1 MKTNS
6 EELTVF
12 VQVVESGSFSRA
24 AEQLEMA
31 NSAVS
36 RIVKRLEEKLGVN
49 LLNRTT
55 RQLNLTEEGAQ
66 YFRRAQRILQEMAA
80 AETEMLAVH
89 EVPQGVLRVDSA
101 AMPMVLHLLA
111 PLAAK
116 FNERYPHIRLSLVSS
131 EGYINLIE
139 RKVDI
144 ALRAGEL
151 DDSGLRARHL
161 FDSHFRVV
169 ASPEYLAKHGTPQ
182 SAEDLANHQ
191 CLGFT
196 EPGSLNTWAVLDA
209 QGNPY
214 KISPHFT
221 ASSGEILRSLCLSS
235 CGIACLSDFLV
246 DNDITEGKL
255 IPLFA
260 EQTSNKTHPFNAV
273 YYSDK
278 AVNLRLRVFLD
289 FLVKELGKNMNRT
302 NTK

>member
-1 MKTNS
+1 M
-6 EELTVF
+6 
-12 VQVVESGSFSRA
+12 
-24 AEQLEMA
+24 
-31 NSAVS
+31 
-36 RIVKRLEEKLGVN
+36 
-49 LLNRTT
+49 
-55 RQLNLTEEGAQ
+55 
-66 YFRRAQRILQEMAA
+66 
-80 AETEMLAVH
+80 
-89 EVPQGVLRVDSA
+89 VLR
-101 AMPMVLHLLA
+101 LLM

-116 FNERYPHIRLSLVSS
+116 FNEHYPHIQLSLVSS

-161 FDSHFRVV
+161 FDSHFRIV
-169 ASPEYLAKHGTPQ
+169 ASPEYLEKHGTPQ
-182 SAEDLANHQ
+182 STEELANHQ

-196 EPGSLNTWAVLDA
+196 EPSSLNTWAVLDA

-221 ASSGEILRSLCLSS
+221 ASSGEILRSLCLSG

-246 DNDITEGKL
+246 DNDIAEGKL
-255 IPLFA
+255 IPLLV
-260 EQTSNKTHPFNAV
+260 EQTSNTPLPFNAV

-289 FLVKELGKNMNRT
+289 FLIEELGKI
-302 NTK
+302 

>member
-1 MKTNS
+1 MKTTS

-12 VQVVESGSFSRA
+12 VQVVENGSFSRA
-24 AEQLEMA
+24 AKQLSMA

-36 RIVKRLEEKLGVN
+36 RVVKRLEEKLGVN
-49 LLNRTT
+49 LINRTT
-55 RQLNLTEEGAQ
+55 RQLRLTEEGLQ
-66 YFRRAQRILQEMAA
+66 YFRRVQKILQDMAA
-80 AETEMLAVH
+80 AEAEMLAVH
-89 EVPQGVLRVDSA
+89 EVPQGILRVDS
-101 AMPMVLHLLA
+101 AMPMVLHLLV

-116 FNERYPHIRLSLVSS
+116 FNERYPHIQLSLVSS

-161 FDSHFRVV
+161 CDSHFRVI
-169 ASPEYLAKHGTPQ
+169 ASPDYLAKHGTPQ
-182 SAEDLANHQ
+182 STEALANHQ

-196 EPGSLNTWAVLDA
+196 EPSSLNTWTVLDA

-221 ASSGEILRSLCLSS
+221 ASSGEILRSLCLSG

-246 DNDITEGKL
+246 DNDIAEGKL
-255 IPLFA
+255 IPLLT
-260 EQTSNKTHPFNAV
+260 EQTANKTLPFNAV

-289 FLVKELGKNMNRT
+289 FLVEELRG
-302 NTK
+302 

>member
-1 MKTNS
+1 MKTTS

-12 VQVVESGSFSRA
+12 VQVVENGSFSRA
-24 AEQLEMA
+24 AKQLAMA

-36 RIVKRLEEKLGVN
+36 RVVKRLEEKLGVN
-49 LLNRTT
+49 LINRTT
-55 RQLNLTEEGAQ
+55 RQLMLTEEGLQ
-66 YFRRAQRILQEMAA
+66 YFRRVQKVLQEMAA
-80 AETEMLAVH
+80 AEAEMLAVH
-89 EVPQGVLRVDSA
+89 EVPQGVLQVDS
-101 AMPMVLHLLA
+101 AMPMVLHLLV

-116 FNERYPHIRLSLVSS
+116 FNERYPHIQLSLVSS

-182 SAEDLANHQ
+182 STEDLTNHQ

-196 EPGSLNTWAVLDA
+196 EPSSLNTWAVLDA
-209 QGNPY
+209 QGNHY

-221 ASSGEILRSLCLSS
+221 ASSGEILRSLCLSG

-246 DNDITEGKL
+246 DNDIAEGKL
-255 IPLFA
+255 IPLLT
-260 EQTSNKTHPFNAV
+260 EQTSNKALPFNAV

-289 FLVKELGKNMNRT
+289 FLVEELGKI
-302 NTK
+302 

>member
-1 MKTNS
+1 
-6 EELTVF
+6 
-12 VQVVESGSFSRA
+12 
-24 AEQLEMA
+24 MA

-55 RQLNLTEEGAQ
+55 RQLSLTEEGAQ

-89 EVPQGVLRVDSA
+89 EIPQGVLRVDSA
-101 AMPMVLHLLA
+101 IPMVLHLLA

-161 FDSHFRVV
+161 FDSCFRVI

-182 SAEDLANHQ
+182 STEELAGHQ

-196 EPGSLNTWAVLDA
+196 EPSSLNTWAVLDA

-221 ASSGEILRSLCLSS
+221 ASSGEILRSLCLSG

-246 DNDITEGKL
+246 DNDIAEGKL
-255 IPLFA
+255 IPLLA
-260 EQTSNKTHPFNAV
+260 EQTSDKTHPFNAV

-289 FLVKELGKNMNRT
+289 FLVEELGNNLCG
-302 NTK
+302 

>member
-1 MKTNS
+1 MKTTS

-12 VQVVESGSFSRA
+12 VQVVENGSFSRA
-24 AEQLEMA
+24 AKQLAMA

-36 RIVKRLEEKLGVN
+36 RVVKRLEEKLGVN
-49 LLNRTT
+49 LINRTT
-55 RQLNLTEEGAQ
+55 RQLRLTEEGSQ
-66 YFRRAQRILQEMAA
+66 YFRRVQKILQDMAA
-80 AETEMLAVH
+80 AEAEMLAVH
-89 EVPQGVLRVDSA
+89 DVPKGILRVDS
-101 AMPMVLHLLA
+101 AMPMVLHLLV

-116 FNERYPHIRLSLVSS
+116 FNERYPHIQLSLVSS

-151 DDSGLRARHL
+151 DNSGLRARHL
-161 FDSHFRVV
+161 FDSHFHVV

-182 SAEDLANHQ
+182 STEDLANHQ

-196 EPGSLNTWAVLDA
+196 EPTFLNTWTVFDV

-221 ASSGEILRSLCLSS
+221 ASSAEILRSLCLSG

-246 DNDITEGKL
+246 DNDIAEGKL
-255 IPLFA
+255 TPLLI
-260 EQTSNKTHPFNAV
+260 EQTSNKTLPFNAV

-289 FLVKELGKNMNRT
+289 FLVEELGKI
-302 NTK
+302 

>member
-24 AEQLEMA
+24 AEQLAMA

-55 RQLNLTEEGAQ
+55 RQLSLTEEGAQ

-89 EVPQGVLRVDSA
+89 EIPQGVLRVDS

-111 PLAAK
+111 PLATK

-161 FDSHFRVV
+161 FDSRFRVI

>member
-1 MKTNS
+1 MKTTS

-12 VQVVESGSFSRA
+12 VQVVENGSFSRA
-24 AEQLEMA
+24 AKQLAMA
-31 NSAVS
+31 NPAVS
-36 RIVKRLEEKLGVN
+36 RVVKRLEEKLGVN
-49 LLNRTT
+49 LINRTT
-55 RQLNLTEEGAQ
+55 RQLRLTEEGLQ
-66 YFRRAQRILQEMAA
+66 YFRRVQKILQEMAA
-80 AETEMLAVH
+80 AEAEMLAAH
-89 EVPQGVLRVDSA
+89 EVPQGGLRVDS
-101 AMPMVLHLLA
+101 AMPMVLHLLV

-116 FNERYPHIRLSLVSS
+116 FNERYPHIQLSLVSS

-161 FDSHFRVV
+161 FDSHFRIV
-169 ASPEYLAKHGTPQ
+169 ASPEYLEKHGTPQ
-182 SAEDLANHQ
+182 STEELANHQ

-196 EPGSLNTWAVLDA
+196 EPSSLNTWAVSDA

-221 ASSGEILRSLCLSS
+221 ASSGEILRSLCLSG

-246 DNDITEGKL
+246 DNDIAEGKL
-255 IPLFA
+255 IPLLV
-260 EQTSNKTHPFNAV
+260 EQTSNTPLPFNAV

-289 FLVKELGKNMNRT
+289 FLIEELGKI
-302 NTK
+302 

>member
-1 MKTNS
+1 MKTTS

-12 VQVVESGSFSRA
+12 VQVVENGSFSRA
-24 AEQLEMA
+24 AEQLAMA

-36 RIVKRLEEKLGVN
+36 RVVKRLEEKLGVN
-49 LLNRTT
+49 LINRTT
-55 RQLNLTEEGAQ
+55 RQLRLTEEGSQ
-66 YFRRAQRILQEMAA
+66 YFRRVQKILQEMAA
-80 AETEMLAVH
+80 AEAEMLAVH
-89 EVPQGVLRVDSA
+89 EVPQGGLRVDS
-101 AMPMVLHLLA
+101 AMPMVLHLLV

-116 FNERYPHIRLSLVSS
+116 FNERYPHIQLSLVSS

-161 FDSHFRVV
+161 FDSHFRIV
-169 ASPEYLAKHGTPQ
+169 ASPEYLEKHGTPQ
-182 SAEDLANHQ
+182 STEELANHQ

-196 EPGSLNTWAVLDA
+196 EPSSLNTWAVSDA

-221 ASSGEILRSLCLSS
+221 ASSGEILRSLCLSG

-246 DNDITEGKL
+246 DNDIAEGKL
-255 IPLFA
+255 IPLLV
-260 EQTSNKTHPFNAV
+260 EQTSNTPLPFNAV

-289 FLVKELGKNMNRT
+289 FLIEELGKI
-302 NTK
+302 

>member
-101 AMPMVLHLLA
+101 MPMVLHLLA

-144 ALRAGEL
+144 ALRTGEL

-221 ASSGEILRSLCLSS
+221 ASSGEILRSLCLSN

>member
-1 MKTNS
+1 MKTTS

-12 VQVVESGSFSRA
+12 VQVVENGSFSRA
-24 AEQLEMA
+24 AKQLSMA

-36 RIVKRLEEKLGVN
+36 RVVKRLEEKLGVN
-49 LLNRTT
+49 LINRTT
-55 RQLNLTEEGAQ
+55 RQLRLTEEGLQ
-66 YFRRAQRILQEMAA
+66 YFRRVQKILQDMAA
-80 AETEMLAVH
+80 AEAEMLAVH
-89 EVPQGVLRVDSA
+89 EVPQGILRVDS
-101 AMPMVLHLLA
+101 AMPMVLHLLV

-116 FNERYPHIRLSLVSS
+116 FNERYPHIQLSLVSS

-161 FDSHFRVV
+161 FDSHFCVI
-169 ASPEYLAKHGTPQ
+169 ASPDYLAKHGTPQ
-182 SAEDLANHQ
+182 STEALANHQ

-196 EPGSLNTWAVLDA
+196 EPSSLNTWTVLDA

-221 ASSGEILRSLCLSS
+221 ASSGEILRSLCLSG

-246 DNDITEGKL
+246 DNDIAEGKL
-255 IPLFA
+255 IPLLT
-260 EQTSNKTHPFNAV
+260 EQTANKTLPFNAV

-289 FLVKELGKNMNRT
+289 FLVEELRG
-302 NTK
+302 

>member
-1 MKTNS
+1 MKTTS

-12 VQVVESGSFSRA
+12 VQVVENGSFSRA
-24 AEQLEMA
+24 AKQLSMA

-36 RIVKRLEEKLGVN
+36 RVVKRLEEKLGVN
-49 LLNRTT
+49 LINRTT
-55 RQLNLTEEGAQ
+55 RQLRLTEEGLQ
-66 YFRRAQRILQEMAA
+66 YFRRVQKILQDMAA
-80 AETEMLAVH
+80 AEAEAEAEMLAVH
-89 EVPQGVLRVDSA
+89 EVPQGILRVDS
-101 AMPMVLHLLA
+101 AMPMVLHLLV

-116 FNERYPHIRLSLVSS
+116 FNERYPHIQLSLVSS

-161 FDSHFRVV
+161 FDSHFRVI
-169 ASPEYLAKHGTPQ
+169 ASPDYLAKHGTPQ
-182 SAEDLANHQ
+182 STEALANHQ

-196 EPGSLNTWAVLDA
+196 EPSSLNTWTVLDA

-221 ASSGEILRSLCLSS
+221 ASSGEILRSLCLSG

-246 DNDITEGKL
+246 DNDIAEGKL
-255 IPLFA
+255 IPLLT
-260 EQTSNKTHPFNAV
+260 EQTANKTLPFNAV

-289 FLVKELGKNMNRT
+289 FLVEELRG
-302 NTK
+302 

>member
-89 EVPQGVLRVDSA
+89 EVPQGVLRVDS

-235 CGIACLSDFLV
+235 CGIAYQIFWL
-246 DNDITEGKL
+246 TT
-255 IPLFA
+255 
-260 EQTSNKTHPFNAV
+260 TS
-273 YYSDK
+273 
-278 AVNLRLRVFLD
+278 L
-289 FLVKELGKNMNRT
+289 KES
-302 NTK
+302 

>member
-1 MKTNS
+1 MKTTS

-12 VQVVESGSFSRA
+12 VQVVENGSFSRA
-24 AEQLEMA
+24 AKQLAMA

-36 RIVKRLEEKLGVN
+36 SVVKRLEEKLGVN
-49 LLNRTT
+49 LINRTT
-55 RQLNLTEEGAQ
+55 RQLRLTEEGLQ
-66 YFRRAQRILQEMAA
+66 YFRRVQKILQEMAA
-80 AETEMLAVH
+80 AEAEMLAAH
-89 EVPQGVLRVDSA
+89 EVPQGGLRVDS
-101 AMPMVLHLLA
+101 AMPMVLHLLV

-116 FNERYPHIRLSLVSS
+116 FNERYPHIQLSLVSS

-161 FDSHFRVV
+161 FDSHFRIV
-169 ASPEYLAKHGTPQ
+169 ASPEYLEKHGTPQ
-182 SAEDLANHQ
+182 STEELANHQ

-196 EPGSLNTWAVLDA
+196 EPSSLNTWAVSDA

-221 ASSGEILRSLCLSS
+221 ASSGEILRSLCLSG

-246 DNDITEGKL
+246 DNDIAEGKL
-255 IPLFA
+255 IPLLV
-260 EQTSNKTHPFNAV
+260 EQTSNTPLPFNAV

-289 FLVKELGKNMNRT
+289 FLIEELGKI
-302 NTK
+302 

>member
-89 EVPQGVLRVDSA
+89 EVPQGVLRVDS

-289 FLVKELGKNMNRT
+289 FLVKEPGKNMNRT

>member
-24 AEQLEMA
+24 AEQLAMA

-55 RQLNLTEEGAQ
+55 RQLSLTEEGAQ

-89 EVPQGVLRVDSA
+89 EIPQGVLRVDS

-111 PLAAK
+111 PLATK

-161 FDSHFRVV
+161 FDSRFRVI

-182 SAEDLANHQ
+182 STEELAGHQ

-221 ASSGEILRSLCLSS
+221 ASSGEILRSLCLSG

-246 DNDITEGKL
+246 DNDIAEGKL
-255 IPLFA
+255 IPPA
-260 EQTSNKTHPFNAV
+260 RRT
-273 YYSDK
+273 
-278 AVNLRLRVFLD
+278 NLR
-289 FLVKELGKNMNRT
+289 
-302 NTK
+302 

>member
-1 MKTNS
+1 MKTTS

-12 VQVVESGSFSRA
+12 VQVVENGSFSRA
-24 AEQLEMA
+24 AKQLSMA

-36 RIVKRLEEKLGVN
+36 RVVKRLEEKLGVN
-49 LLNRTT
+49 LINRTT
-55 RQLNLTEEGAQ
+55 RQLRLTEEGLQ
-66 YFRRAQRILQEMAA
+66 YFRRVQKILQDMAA
-80 AETEMLAVH
+80 AEAEMLAVH
-89 EVPQGVLRVDSA
+89 EVPQGILRVDS
-101 AMPMVLHLLA
+101 AMPMVLHLLV

-116 FNERYPHIRLSLVSS
+116 FNERYPHIQLSLVSS

-144 ALRAGEL
+144 ALRAGKL

-161 FDSHFRVV
+161 FDSHFRVI
-169 ASPEYLAKHGTPQ
+169 ASPDYLAKHGTPQ
-182 SAEDLANHQ
+182 STEALANHQ

-196 EPGSLNTWAVLDA
+196 EPSSLNTWTVLDA

-221 ASSGEILRSLCLSS
+221 ASSGEILRSLCLSG

-246 DNDITEGKL
+246 DNDIAEGKL
-255 IPLFA
+255 IPLLT
-260 EQTSNKTHPFNAV
+260 EQTANKTLPFNAV

-289 FLVKELGKNMNRT
+289 FLVEELRG
-302 NTK
+302 

>member
-1 MKTNS
+1 MKTTS

-12 VQVVESGSFSRA
+12 VQVVENGSFSRA
-24 AEQLEMA
+24 AKQLAMA

-36 RIVKRLEEKLGVN
+36 RVVKRLEEKLGVN
-49 LLNRTT
+49 LINRTT
-55 RQLNLTEEGAQ
+55 RQLRLTEEGSQ
-66 YFRRAQRILQEMAA
+66 YFRLVQKILQDMAA
-80 AETEMLAVH
+80 AEAEMLAVH
-89 EVPQGVLRVDSA
+89 EVPQGVIRVDS
-101 AMPMVLHLLA
+101 AMPMVLHLLV
-111 PLAAK
+111 PLSAK
-116 FNERYPHIRLSLVSS
+116 FNERYPHIQLSLASS
-131 EGYINLIE
+131 DGYINLID

-169 ASPEYLAKHGTPQ
+169 ASPEYLAKHGLPQ
-182 SAEDLANHQ
+182 STEDLANHQ

-196 EPGSLNTWAVLDA
+196 EPTSLNIWEVLDA

-221 ASSGEILRSLCLSS
+221 ANSGEILRSLCLSG

-255 IPLFA
+255 IPLLT
-260 EQTSNKTHPFNAV
+260 EQTSNKTLPFNAV

-278 AVNLRLRVFLD
+278 AVNFRLRVFLD
-289 FLVKELGKNMNRT
+289 FLVEELGK
-302 NTK
+302 KYE

>member
-24 AEQLEMA
+24 AEQLAMA
-31 NSAVS
+31 NSAIS

-55 RQLNLTEEGAQ
+55 RQLSLTEEGAQ

-101 AMPMVLHLLA
+101 MPMVLHLLV

-161 FDSHFRVV
+161 FDSRFRIV
-169 ASPEYLAKHGTPQ
+169 AGPEYLAKHGTPQ
-182 SAEDLANHQ
+182 STEDLANHQ

-196 EPGSLNTWAVLDA
+196 EPGSLNIWAVSDA

-221 ASSGEILRSLCLSS
+221 ANSGETLRSLCLSS

-246 DNDITEGKL
+246 DNDIAEGKL

-260 EQTSNKTHPFNAV
+260 KQTSNKTHPFNAV

-289 FLVKELGKNMNRT
+289 FLVEELGKNMSRM
-302 NTK
+302 NTE

>member
-1 MKTNS
+1 
-6 EELTVF
+6 
-12 VQVVESGSFSRA
+12 
-24 AEQLEMA
+24 
-31 NSAVS
+31 
-36 RIVKRLEEKLGVN
+36 
-49 LLNRTT
+49 
-55 RQLNLTEEGAQ
+55 
-66 YFRRAQRILQEMAA
+66 MAA
-80 AETEMLAVH
+80 AEAEMLAVH

-101 AMPMVLHLLA
+101 MPMVLHLLV

-116 FNERYPHIRLSLVSS
+116 FNERYPHIQLSLASS
-131 EGYINLIE
+131 EGYINLID

-169 ASPEYLAKHGTPQ
+169 ASPDYLAKHGTPQ
-182 SAEDLANHQ
+182 STEDLANHQ

-196 EPGSLNTWAVLDA
+196 EPSSLNTWTVLDA

-221 ASSGEILRSLCLSS
+221 ANSGEILRSLCLSG

-246 DNDITEGKL
+246 DNDIAEGKL
-255 IPLFA
+255 IPLFI
-260 EQTSNKTHPFNAV
+260 EQTSNKTLPFNAV

-289 FLVKELGKNMNRT
+289 FLVEELGKI
-302 NTK
+302 

>member
-101 AMPMVLHLLA
+101 MPMVLHLLA

-182 SAEDLANHQ
+182 SAKDLANHQ

>member
-1 MKTNS
+1 MKTTS

-12 VQVVESGSFSRA
+12 VQVVENGSFSRA
-24 AEQLEMA
+24 AEQLAMA

-36 RIVKRLEEKLGVN
+36 RVVKRLEEKLGVN
-49 LLNRTT
+49 LINRTT
-55 RQLNLTEEGAQ
+55 RQLRLTEEGSQ
-66 YFRRAQRILQEMAA
+66 YFRRVQKILQEMAA
-80 AETEMLAVH
+80 AEAEMLAAH
-89 EVPQGVLRVDSA
+89 EVPQGGLRVDS
-101 AMPMVLHLLA
+101 AMPMVLHLLV

-116 FNERYPHIRLSLVSS
+116 FNERYPHIQLSLVSS

-161 FDSHFRVV
+161 FDSHFRIV

-182 SAEDLANHQ
+182 STEDLANHQ

-196 EPGSLNTWAVLDA
+196 EPSSLNTWAVSDA

-221 ASSGEILRSLCLSS
+221 ASSGEILRSLCLSG

-246 DNDITEGKL
+246 DNDIAEGKL
-255 IPLFA
+255 IPLLV
-260 EQTSNKTHPFNAV
+260 EQTSNTPLPFNAV

-289 FLVKELGKNMNRT
+289 FLIEELGKI
-302 NTK
+302 

>member
-1 MKTNS
+1 MKTTS

-12 VQVVESGSFSRA
+12 VQVVENGSFSRA
-24 AEQLEMA
+24 AKQLAMA

-36 RIVKRLEEKLGVN
+36 RVVKRLEEKLGVN
-49 LLNRTT
+49 LINRTT
-55 RQLNLTEEGAQ
+55 RQLRLTEEGSQ
-66 YFRRAQRILQEMAA
+66 YFRRVQKILQEMAA
-80 AETEMLAVH
+80 AEAEMLAVH

-101 AMPMVLHLLA
+101 MPMVLHLLV

-116 FNERYPHIRLSLVSS
+116 FNERYPHIQLSLASS

-169 ASPEYLAKHGTPQ
+169 ASPDYLAKHGTPQ
-182 SAEDLANHQ
+182 STEDLANHQ

-196 EPGSLNTWAVLDA
+196 EPSSLNTWTVLDA

-221 ASSGEILRSLCLSS
+221 ANSGEILRSLCLSG

-246 DNDITEGKL
+246 DNDIAEGKL
-255 IPLFA
+255 IPLFI
-260 EQTSNKTHPFNAV
+260 EQTSNKTLPFNAV

-289 FLVKELGKNMNRT
+289 FLVEELGKI
-302 NTK
+302 

>member
-1 MKTNS
+1 MKTTS
-6 EELTVF
+6 EELMVF
-12 VQVVESGSFSRA
+12 VQVVENGSFSRA
-24 AEQLEMA
+24 AVQLAMA

-36 RIVKRLEEKLGVN
+36 RVVKRLEEKLGVN
-49 LLNRTT
+49 LINRTT
-55 RQLNLTEEGAQ
+55 RQLRLTEEGSQ
-66 YFRRAQRILQEMAA
+66 YFRRVQKILQEMAA
-80 AETEMLAVH
+80 AEAEMLAVH
-89 EVPQGVLRVDSA
+89 EVPQGGLRVDS
-101 AMPMVLHLLA
+101 AMPMVLHLLV

-116 FNERYPHIRLSLVSS
+116 FNERYPHIQLSLVSS

-161 FDSHFRVV
+161 FDSHFRIV
-169 ASPEYLAKHGTPQ
+169 ASPEYLEKHGTPQ
-182 SAEDLANHQ
+182 STEELANHQ

-196 EPGSLNTWAVLDA
+196 EPSSLNTWAVSDA

-221 ASSGEILRSLCLSS
+221 ASSGEILRSLCLSG

-246 DNDITEGKL
+246 ANDIAEGKL
-255 IPLFA
+255 IPLLV
-260 EQTSNKTHPFNAV
+260 EQTSNTPLPFNAV

-289 FLVKELGKNMNRT
+289 FLIEELGKI
-302 NTK
+302 

>member
-1 MKTNS
+1 MKTTS

-12 VQVVESGSFSRA
+12 VQVVENGSFSRA
-24 AEQLEMA
+24 AKQLAMA

-36 RIVKRLEEKLGVN
+36 RVVKRLEEKLGVN
-49 LLNRTT
+49 LINRTT
-55 RQLNLTEEGAQ
+55 RQLRLTEEGSQ
-66 YFRRAQRILQEMAA
+66 YFRRVQKILQDMAT
-80 AETEMLAVH
+80 AEAEMLAVH

-101 AMPMVLHLLA
+101 MPMVLHLLV

-116 FNERYPHIRLSLVSS
+116 FNERYPHIQLSLASS

-169 ASPEYLAKHGTPQ
+169 ASPEYLAKHGLPQ
-182 SAEDLANHQ
+182 STEDLANHQ

-196 EPGSLNTWAVLDA
+196 EPTSLNIWEVLDA

-221 ASSGEILRSLCLSS
+221 ANSGEILRSLCLSG

-246 DNDITEGKL
+246 DNDIAEGKL
-255 IPLFA
+255 IPLFI
-260 EQTSNKTHPFNAV
+260 EQTSNKTLPFNAV

-289 FLVKELGKNMNRT
+289 FLVEELGKI
-302 NTK
+302 

>member
-1 MKTNS
+1 MKTTS

-12 VQVVESGSFSRA
+12 VQVVENGSFSRA
-24 AEQLEMA
+24 AKQLAMA

-36 RIVKRLEEKLGVN
+36 RVVKRLEEKLGVN
-49 LLNRTT
+49 LINRTT
-55 RQLNLTEEGAQ
+55 RQLRLTEEGSQ
-66 YFRRAQRILQEMAA
+66 YFRLVQKILQDMAA
-80 AETEMLAVH
+80 AEAEMLAVH
-89 EVPQGVLRVDSA
+89 EVPQGVIRVDS
-101 AMPMVLHLLA
+101 AMPMVLHLLV
-111 PLAAK
+111 PLSAK
-116 FNERYPHIRLSLVSS
+116 FNERYPHIQLSLASS
-131 EGYINLIE
+131 EGYINLID

-169 ASPEYLAKHGTPQ
+169 ASPEYLAKHGLPQ
-182 SAEDLANHQ
+182 STEDLANHQ

-196 EPGSLNTWAVLDA
+196 EPTSLNIWEVLDA

-221 ASSGEILRSLCLSS
+221 ANSGEILRSLCLSG

-255 IPLFA
+255 IPLLT
-260 EQTSNKTHPFNAV
+260 EQTSNKTLPFNAV

-278 AVNLRLRVFLD
+278 AVNFRLRVFLD
-289 FLVKELGKNMNRT
+289 FLVEELGK
-302 NTK
+302 KYE

>member
-1 MKTNS
+1 MKTTS

-12 VQVVESGSFSRA
+12 VQVVENGSFSRA
-24 AEQLEMA
+24 AKQLAMA

-36 RIVKRLEEKLGVN
+36 RVVKRLEEKLGVN
-49 LLNRTT
+49 LINRTT
-55 RQLNLTEEGAQ
+55 RQLRLTEEGSQ
-66 YFRRAQRILQEMAA
+66 YFRRVQKILQEMAA
-80 AETEMLAVH
+80 AEAEMLAVH

-101 AMPMVLHLLA
+101 MPMVLHLLV

-116 FNERYPHIRLSLVSS
+116 FNERYPHIQLSLASS
-131 EGYINLIE
+131 EGYINLID

-169 ASPEYLAKHGTPQ
+169 ASPDYLAKHGTPQ
-182 SAEDLANHQ
+182 STEDLANHQ

-196 EPGSLNTWAVLDA
+196 EPSSLNTWTVLDA

-221 ASSGEILRSLCLSS
+221 ANSGEILRSLCLSG

-246 DNDITEGKL
+246 DNDIAEGKL
-255 IPLFA
+255 IPLFI
-260 EQTSNKTHPFNAV
+260 EQTYNKTLPFNAV

-289 FLVKELGKNMNRT
+289 FLVEELGKI
-302 NTK
+302 

>member
-1 MKTNS
+1 MKTTS

-12 VQVVESGSFSRA
+12 VQVVENGSFSRA
-24 AEQLEMA
+24 AKQLSMA

-36 RIVKRLEEKLGVN
+36 RVVKRLEEKLGVN
-49 LLNRTT
+49 LINRTT
-55 RQLNLTEEGAQ
+55 RQLRLTEEGLQ
-66 YFRRAQRILQEMAA
+66 YFRRVQKILQDMAA
-80 AETEMLAVH
+80 AEAEMLAVH
-89 EVPQGVLRVDSA
+89 EVPQGILRVDS
-101 AMPMVLHLLA
+101 AMPMVLHLLV

-116 FNERYPHIRLSLVSS
+116 FNERYPHIQLSLVSS

-139 RKVDI
+139 RNVDI

-161 FDSHFRVV
+161 FDSHFRVI
-169 ASPEYLAKHGTPQ
+169 ASPDYLAKHGTPQ
-182 SAEDLANHQ
+182 STEALANHQ

-196 EPGSLNTWAVLDA
+196 EPSSLNTWTVLDA

-221 ASSGEILRSLCLSS
+221 ASSGEILRSLCLSG

-246 DNDITEGKL
+246 DNDIAEGKL
-255 IPLFA
+255 IPLLT
-260 EQTSNKTHPFNAV
+260 EQTANKTLPFNAV

-289 FLVKELGKNMNRT
+289 FLVEELRG
-302 NTK
+302 

>member
-1 MKTNS
+1 MKTTS

-12 VQVVESGSFSRA
+12 VQVVENGSFSRA
-24 AEQLEMA
+24 AKQLSMA

-36 RIVKRLEEKLGVN
+36 RVVKRLEEKLGVN
-49 LLNRTT
+49 LINRTT
-55 RQLNLTEEGAQ
+55 RQLRLTEEGSQ
-66 YFRRAQRILQEMAA
+66 YFRRVQKILQEMAA
-80 AETEMLAVH
+80 AEAEMLAVH
-89 EVPQGVLRVDSA
+89 EVPQGILRVDSA
-101 AMPMVLHLLA
+101 MPIVLHLLV

-116 FNERYPHIRLSLVSS
+116 FNERYPHIQLSLVSS

-169 ASPEYLAKHGTPQ
+169 ASPEYLSKHGTPQ
-182 SAEDLANHQ
+182 STEDLANHQ
-191 CLGFT
+191 CLGFIEHT
-196 EPGSLNTWAVLDA
+196 FLNTWAVFDA

-221 ASSGEILRSLCLSS
+221 ASSGEILRSLCLSG

-246 DNDITEGKL
+246 DNDIAEGKL
-255 IPLFA
+255 IPLL
-260 EQTSNKTHPFNAV
+260 SNHITDETLPFNAV

-289 FLVKELGKNMNRT
+289 FLAEELRG
-302 NTK
+302 

>member
-1 MKTNS
+1 MKTTS

-12 VQVVESGSFSRA
+12 VQVVENGSFSRA
-24 AEQLEMA
+24 AKQLAMA

-36 RIVKRLEEKLGVN
+36 RVVKRLEEKLGVN
-49 LLNRTT
+49 LINRTT
-55 RQLNLTEEGAQ
+55 RQLRLTEEGSQ
-66 YFRRAQRILQEMAA
+66 YFRRVQKILQEMAA
-80 AETEMLAVH
+80 AEAEMLAVH

-101 AMPMVLHLLA
+101 MPMVLHLLV

-116 FNERYPHIRLSLVSS
+116 FNERYPHIQLSLASS
-131 EGYINLIE
+131 EGYINLID

-151 DDSGLRARHL
+151 DDSGLRAHHL

-169 ASPEYLAKHGTPQ
+169 ASPDYLAKHSTPQ
-182 SAEDLANHQ
+182 STEDLANHQ

-196 EPGSLNTWAVLDA
+196 EPSSLNTWTVLDA

-221 ASSGEILRSLCLSS
+221 ANSGEILRSLCLSG

-246 DNDITEGKL
+246 DNDIAEGKL
-255 IPLFA
+255 IPLFI
-260 EQTSNKTHPFNAV
+260 EQTSNKTLPFNAV

-289 FLVKELGKNMNRT
+289 FLVEELGKI
-302 NTK
+302 

>member
-1 MKTNS
+1 MKTTS

-12 VQVVESGSFSRA
+12 VQVVENGSFSRA
-24 AEQLEMA
+24 AKQLAMA

-36 RIVKRLEEKLGVN
+36 RVVKRLEEKLGVN
-49 LLNRTT
+49 LINRTT
-55 RQLNLTEEGAQ
+55 RQLRLTEEGSQ
-66 YFRRAQRILQEMAA
+66 YFRRVQKILQEMAA
-80 AETEMLAVH
+80 AEAEMLAVH
-89 EVPQGVLRVDSA
+89 EVPQGVLRIDS
-101 AMPMVLHLLA
+101 AMPMVLHLLV

-116 FNERYPHIRLSLVSS
+116 FNERYPHIQLSLVSS

-161 FDSHFRVV
+161 FDSHFRVI
-169 ASPEYLAKHGTPQ
+169 ASPDYLAKHGTPQ
-182 SAEDLANHQ
+182 STEALANHQ

-196 EPGSLNTWAVLDA
+196 EPSSLNTWTVLDA

-221 ASSGEILRSLCLSS
+221 ASSGEILRSLCLSG

-246 DNDITEGKL
+246 DNDIAEGKL
-255 IPLFA
+255 IPLLT
-260 EQTSNKTHPFNAV
+260 EQTANKTLPFNAV

-289 FLVKELGKNMNRT
+289 FLVEELRG
-302 NTK
+302 

>member
-24 AEQLEMA
+24 AEQLAMA

-55 RQLNLTEEGAQ
+55 RQLSLTEEGAQ

-89 EVPQGVLRVDSA
+89 EIPQGVLRVDS

-161 FDSHFRVV
+161 FDSRFRVI

-182 SAEDLANHQ
+182 SAEELAGHQ

-221 ASSGEILRSLCLSS
+221 ASSGEILRSLCLSG

-246 DNDITEGKL
+246 DNDIAEGKL
-255 IPLFA
+255 IPLLA
-260 EQTSNKTHPFNAV
+260 EQTSNKTHPLMLFITAIKPSTSACA
-273 YYSDK
+273 Y
-278 AVNLRLRVFLD
+278 FWI
-289 FLVKELGKNMNRT
+289 F
-302 NTK
+302 

>member
-1 MKTNS
+1 MKTTS

-12 VQVVESGSFSRA
+12 VQVVENGSFSRA
-24 AEQLEMA
+24 AKQLSMA

-36 RIVKRLEEKLGVN
+36 RVVKRLEEKLGVN
-49 LLNRTT
+49 LINRTT
-55 RQLNLTEEGAQ
+55 RQLRLTEEGSQ
-66 YFRRAQRILQEMAA
+66 YFRRVQKILQEMAA
-80 AETEMLAVH
+80 AEAEMLAVH
-89 EVPQGVLRVDSA
+89 EVPQGILRVDS
-101 AMPMVLHLLA
+101 AMPMVLHLLV

-116 FNERYPHIRLSLVSS
+116 FNERYPHIQLSLVSS

-169 ASPEYLAKHGTPQ
+169 ASPEYLSKHGTPQ
-182 SAEDLANHQ
+182 STEDLANHQ
-191 CLGFT
+191 CLGFIEHT
-196 EPGSLNTWAVLDA
+196 FLNTWAVFDA

-221 ASSGEILRSLCLSS
+221 ASSGEILRSLCLSG
-235 CGIACLSDFLV
+235 CDIACLSDFLI
-246 DNDITEGKL
+246 DNDIAEGKL
-255 IPLFA
+255 IPLLV
-260 EQTSNKTHPFNAV
+260 EQTSNKTLPFNAV

-289 FLVKELGKNMNRT
+289 FLVEELKG
-302 NTK
+302 